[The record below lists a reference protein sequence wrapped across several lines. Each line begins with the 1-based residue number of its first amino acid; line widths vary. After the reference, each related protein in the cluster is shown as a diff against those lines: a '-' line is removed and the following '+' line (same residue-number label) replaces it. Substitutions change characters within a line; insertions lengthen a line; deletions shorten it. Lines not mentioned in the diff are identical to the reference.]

1 MKLNTKSR
9 YAVQAMVDIACNGD
23 SKPCS
28 LSHISI
34 RQNISLSYLEQIF
47 NKLKKS
53 KLVKS
58 HRGPGGGYKLIKSSS
73 DINIAEI
80 INAVDDNIKATG
92 CGHDI
97 NSSCTGKSERCI
109 THNLWEDLEN
119 LVEDYLNSI
128 VLSDVANKKNNNIL
142 EMTINE

>member
-23 SKPCS
+23 SQPCS

-53 KLVKS
+53 ELVKS
-58 HRGPGGGYKLIKSSS
+58 HRGPGGGYKLFKSSS
-73 DINIAEI
+73 EIKISEI
-80 INAVDDNIKATG
+80 INAVDENIKATG

-97 NSSCTGKSERCI
+97 NSSCTGKSERCL
-109 THNLWEDLEN
+109 THHLWEYLEN
-119 LVEDYLNSI
+119 LVEDYLNSV

>member
-23 SKPCS
+23 NKPCS

-58 HRGPGGGYKLIKSSS
+58 HRGPGGGYKLSKSSCE
-73 DINIAEI
+73 IKIAEI
-80 INAVDDNIKATG
+80 INAVDENIKATG

-109 THNLWEDLEN
+109 THHLWEDLEN
-119 LVEDYLNSI
+119 LVEDYLNSV
-128 VLSDVANKKNNNIL
+128 VLSDVASKKNNNIL